1 MRFAPFFLY
10 CSIVSFFFRIFA
22 NSKQLSTM
30 LKRLIIRFYRKPMS
44 QLSLLMC
51 DMLMVVVFF
60 FLCKLVNYQENFS
73 ILFSN
78 PEQILSQFLI
88 VAVVYLAVFL
98 WFKPYRSI
106 MRYTGFGDIQK
117 VFYANLAA
125 FGFLSL
131 IKIAAYLYKP
141 MEPYFLWG
149 RELLPLIAFV
159 LVGMAFLR
167 LFSRFVYDNIMDS
180 RKGGTRRIIIYGAG
194 DAGKLTYNVLSKD
207 ATQRYRIVAFVDD
220 NPSKHTKRLND
231 VPIYPSQKVM
241 NEDFVKT
248 NAIDELIIAIPS
260 IRLENKQAIVSRAL
274 ALDLAVKSVPDAS
287 RWTEGQFSANQIENI
302 KIEDLLARDPIVL
315 DNSNIKS
322 EVDGKV
328 ILVTGAAGSIG
339 SELSRQLCQYSPK
352 KLILLDNAESPLFD
366 LQFELRNRFAHRDI
380 AFVIADIRDK
390 LRITEVFYRYA
401 PDMVYH
407 AAAYK
412 HVPFMEENPY
422 EAVNVNVFGTKNIAD
437 AAISHGVKKF
447 VMVSTDKAVNPTNV
461 MGATKRVAEIYTQSH
476 TNQTTHFI
484 TTRFG
489 NVLGS
494 SGSVIPLF
502 KKQLEQGGPLT
513 ITHRE
518 ITRFFMTIPEACNLV
533 LEASSLG
540 TGGDIFVFDMGK
552 PVKIYD
558 LAKNMIRLSHL
569 QNIEIKEIGLRPG
582 EKLYEEL
589 LATKENTL
597 PTHHPKILRAKVRS
611 YDPAE
616 VDDCLAKL
624 SAIEQTSDVFA
635 IVKEIK
641 EIVPEYISNNSVFG
655 SLDQK

>member
-1 MRFAPFFLY
+1 M
-10 CSIVSFFFRIFA
+10 I
-22 NSKQLSTM
+22 
-30 LKRLIIRFYRKPMS
+30 KRLIIRFYRKPMS
-44 QLSLLMC
+44 QFSLLMC
-51 DMLMVVVFF
+51 DILLVVVSF
-60 FLCKLVNYQENFS
+60 FLSKLVNYQENFLS
-73 ILFSN
+73 IFSHTT
-78 PEQILSQFLI
+78 EILVQFAI
-88 VAVVYLAVFL
+88 VVVVYAAAFAI
-98 WFKPYRSI
+98 FKPFKSI

-125 FGFLSL
+125 FGALAVV
-131 IKIAAYLYKP
+131 KIIAYLHKP
-141 MEPYFLWG
+141 LEPYFLWG
-149 RELLPLIAFV
+149 RELILLVALVLVAMAFV
-159 LVGMAFLR
+159 R
-167 LFSRFVYDNIMDS
+167 LFSRFVYDNVMDS
-180 RKGGTRRIIIYGAG
+180 RKKETRRIVIYGAG

-207 ATQRYRIVAFVDD
+207 STLRNRIVAFIDD
-220 NPSKHTKRLND
+220 NPDKHTKQLNS
-231 VPIYPSQKVM
+231 VPIYPSQKVLT
-241 NEDFVKT
+241 EDFVRD
-248 NAIDELIIAIPS
+248 NDIDELIIAIPS
-260 IRLENKQAIVSRAL
+260 LRMDAKQSIIGKAL
-274 ALDLAVKSVPDAS
+274 ALNLTVKSVPDAS
-287 RWTEGQFSANQIENI
+287 RWTEGQFSASQIENI

-322 EVDGKV
+322 EIEGKV
-328 ILVTGAAGSIG
+328 ILVSGAAGSIG
-339 SELSRQLCQYSPK
+339 SELSRQLCSYSPRR
-352 KLILLDNAESPLFD
+352 LVFLDNAESPLFD
-366 LQFELRNRFAHRDI
+366 LQFELRNSFPDKDI

-390 LRITEVFYRYA
+390 LRIGEVFDKYS
-401 PDMVYH
+401 PDIVYH

-422 EAVNVNVFGTKNIAD
+422 EAVSVNIFGTKNMAD

-476 TNQTTHFI
+476 TTPDTHFI

-502 KKQLEQGGPLT
+502 KKQLAQGGPLT
-513 ITHRE
+513 ITHKE

-533 LEASSLG
+533 LEASSMG

-569 QNIEIKEIGLRPG
+569 DNIEIKEIGLRPG

-611 YDPAE
+611 YDPQT
-616 VDDCLAKL
+616 VDECLQRL
-624 SAIEQTSDVFA
+624 GAIEKTSDEFA
-635 IVKEIK
+635 IVSEIK
-641 EIVPEYISNNSVFG
+641 GIVPEYISNNSVFS
-655 SLDQK
+655 SLDKK

>member
-1 MRFAPFFLY
+1 M
-10 CSIVSFFFRIFA
+10 I
-22 NSKQLSTM
+22 
-30 LKRLIIRFYRKPMS
+30 KRLIIRFYRKPMS
-44 QLSLLMC
+44 QFSLLMC
-51 DMLMVVVFF
+51 DILLVVVSF
-60 FLCKLVNYQENFS
+60 FLSKLVNYQENFLS
-73 ILFSN
+73 IFSHTT
-78 PEQILSQFLI
+78 EILVQFAI
-88 VAVVYLAVFL
+88 VVVVYAAAFAI
-98 WFKPYRSI
+98 FKPFKSI

-125 FGFLSL
+125 FGALAVV
-131 IKIAAYLYKP
+131 KIIAYLHKP
-141 MEPYFLWG
+141 FETYFLWG
-149 RELLPLIAFV
+149 RELILLVALVLVAMAFV
-159 LVGMAFLR
+159 R
-167 LFSRFVYDNIMDS
+167 LFSRFVYDNVMDS
-180 RKGGTRRIIIYGAG
+180 RKKETRRIVIYGAG

-207 ATQRYRIVAFVDD
+207 STLRNRIVAFIDD
-220 NPSKHTKRLND
+220 NPDKHTKQLNS
-231 VPIYPSQKVM
+231 VPIYPSQKVLT
-241 NEDFVKT
+241 EDFVRD
-248 NAIDELIIAIPS
+248 NDIDELIIAIPS
-260 IRLENKQAIVSRAL
+260 LRMEAKQSIIGKAL
-274 ALDLAVKSVPDAS
+274 ALNLTVKSVPDAS
-287 RWTEGQFSANQIENI
+287 RWTEGQFSASQIENI

-322 EVDGKV
+322 EIEGKV
-328 ILVTGAAGSIG
+328 ILVSGAAGSIG
-339 SELSRQLCQYSPK
+339 SELSRQLCSYSPRR
-352 KLILLDNAESPLFD
+352 LVFLDNAESPLFD
-366 LQFELRNRFAHRDI
+366 LQFELRNSFPDKDI

-390 LRITEVFYRYA
+390 LRIGEVFDKYS
-401 PDMVYH
+401 PDIVYH

-422 EAVNVNVFGTKNIAD
+422 EAVSVNIFGTKNMAD

-476 TNQTTHFI
+476 TTPDTHFI

-502 KKQLEQGGPLT
+502 KKQLAQGGPLT
-513 ITHRE
+513 ITHKE

-533 LEASSLG
+533 LEASSMG

-569 QNIEIKEIGLRPG
+569 DNIEIKEIGLRPG

-611 YDPAE
+611 YDPQT
-616 VDDCLAKL
+616 VDECLQKL
-624 SAIEQTSDVFA
+624 GAIEKTSDEFA
-635 IVKEIK
+635 IVSEIK
-641 EIVPEYISNNSVFG
+641 GIVPEYISNNSVFS
-655 SLDQK
+655 SLDKK

>member
-1 MRFAPFFLY
+1 
-10 CSIVSFFFRIFA
+10 
-22 NSKQLSTM
+22 
-30 LKRLIIRFYRKPMS
+30 MS
-44 QLSLLMC
+44 QFALLMC
-51 DMLMVVVFF
+51 DILLVVVSF
-60 FLCKLVNYQENFS
+60 FLSKLVNYQENFLS
-73 ILFSN
+73 IFSHTT
-78 PEQILSQFLI
+78 EILIQFAI
-88 VAVVYLAVFL
+88 VVAVYAAAFAI
-98 WFKPYRSI
+98 FKPFKSI

-125 FGFLSL
+125 FGALAVV
-131 IKIAAYLYKP
+131 KIIAYLHKP
-141 MEPYFLWG
+141 FETYFLWG
-149 RELLPLIAFV
+149 RELILLVALV
-159 LVGMAFLR
+159 LVGMAFVR
-167 LFSRFVYDNIMDS
+167 LFSRFVYDNVMDS
-180 RKGGTRRIIIYGAG
+180 RKKETRRIVIYGAG

-207 ATQRYRIVAFVDD
+207 STLRNRIVAFVDD
-220 NPSKHTKRLND
+220 NPDKHTKQLNS
-231 VPIYPSQKVM
+231 VPIYPSQKVL
-241 NEDFVKT
+241 NEDFIQS

-260 IRLENKQAIVSRAL
+260 IRLQAKQEIIKKAMAL
-274 ALDLAVKSVPDAS
+274 NLNVKSVPDAS
-287 RWTEGQFSANQIENI
+287 RWTEGQFSASQIENI

-315 DNSNIKS
+315 DDSNIKA
-322 EVDGKV
+322 EVEGKV

-339 SELSRQLCQYSPK
+339 SELSRQLCQYSAK

-366 LQFELRNRFAHRDI
+366 LQFELRNAFSDKDI

-390 LRITEVFYRYA
+390 LRIGEVFDKYT
-401 PDMVYH
+401 PEIVYH

-422 EAVNVNVFGTKNIAD
+422 EAVSVNIFGTKNIAD

-476 TNQTTHFI
+476 TTPATHFI

-513 ITHRE
+513 ITHKE

-533 LEASSLG
+533 LEASSMG

-569 QNIEIKEIGLRPG
+569 DNIEIKEIGLRPG

-597 PTHHPKILRAKVRS
+597 PTHHPKILRAKVRT
-611 YDPAE
+611 YNTDE
-616 VDDCLAKL
+616 VEQSLQRLLQA
-624 SAIEQTSDVFA
+624 EQTSDTFG
-635 IVKEIK
+635 IVAEIK
-641 EIVPEYISNNSVFG
+641 SLVPEYISNNSVF
-655 SLDQK
+655 SALDKK

>member
-1 MRFAPFFLY
+1 M
-10 CSIVSFFFRIFA
+10 I
-22 NSKQLSTM
+22 
-30 LKRLIIRFYRKPMS
+30 KRLIIRFYRKPMS
-44 QLSLLMC
+44 QFALLMC
-51 DMLMVVVFF
+51 DMLLVVVSF
-60 FLCKLVNYQENFS
+60 FLSKLVNYQENFLS
-73 ILFSN
+73 IFSHTT
-78 PEQILSQFLI
+78 EILVQFAI
-88 VAVVYLAVFL
+88 VVAVYVAAFAVFKP
-98 WFKPYRSI
+98 FKGI

-117 VFYANLAA
+117 VFYANLVA
-125 FGFLSL
+125 FGVLAVV
-131 IKIAAYLYKP
+131 KIIAYLYKP
-141 MEPYFLWG
+141 LEPFFLWG
-149 RELLPLIAFV
+149 RELMLLVALVLVAMAFV
-159 LVGMAFLR
+159 R
-167 LFSRFVYDNIMDS
+167 LFSRFVYDNVMDS
-180 RKGGTRRIIIYGAG
+180 RKKETRRIVIYGAG

-207 ATQRYRIVAFVDD
+207 STLRNRIVAFIDD
-220 NPSKHTKRLND
+220 NPDKHTKRLND
-231 VPIYPSQKVM
+231 VPIYPSQKVLTESFIE
-241 NEDFVKT
+241 N

-260 IRLENKQAIVSRAL
+260 IRHENKQNIISKAL
-274 ALDLAVKSVPDAS
+274 ALDLTVKSVPDAS
-287 RWTEGQFSANQIENI
+287 RWTEGGFTANQIENI

-322 EVDGKV
+322 EVGGKV

-339 SELSRQLCQYSPK
+339 SELSRQLCSYSPK
-352 KLILLDNAESPLFD
+352 KLVFLDNAESPLFD
-366 LQFELRNRFAHRDI
+366 LQFELRNRFADKDI
-380 AFVIADIRDK
+380 SFVIADIRDK
-390 LRITEVFYRYA
+390 LRIAEVFDRYT
-401 PDMVYH
+401 PDIVYH

-422 EAVNVNVFGTKNIAD
+422 EAVSVNIFGTKNIAD

-476 TNQTTHFI
+476 TNPTTHFI

-533 LEASSLG
+533 LEASAMG
-540 TGGDIFVFDMGK
+540 AGGDIFVFDMGE

-569 QNIEIKEIGLRPG
+569 DNIEIKEIGLRPG

-611 YDPAE
+611 YNPQE
-616 VDDCLAKL
+616 VDECLARL
-624 SAIEQTSDVFA
+624 SDVEHTSDAFA
-635 IVKEIK
+635 IVSEIK
-641 EIVPEYISNNSVFG
+641 GIVPEYISNNSVFG
-655 SLDQK
+655 SLDKK

>member
-1 MRFAPFFLY
+1 
-10 CSIVSFFFRIFA
+10 
-22 NSKQLSTM
+22 M

-44 QLSLLMC
+44 QFSLLMC
-51 DMLMVVVFF
+51 DILLVVVSF
-60 FLCKLVNYQENFS
+60 FLSKLVNYQENFLS
-73 ILFSN
+73 IFSHTT
-78 PEQILSQFLI
+78 EILIQFAI
-88 VAVVYLAVFL
+88 VVVVYAVAFAI
-98 WFKPYRSI
+98 FKPFKSI

-125 FGFLSL
+125 FGALAVV
-131 IKIAAYLYKP
+131 KIIAYLHKP
-141 MEPYFLWG
+141 FETYFLWG
-149 RELLPLIAFV
+149 RELILLVALVLVAMAFV
-159 LVGMAFLR
+159 R
-167 LFSRFVYDNIMDS
+167 LFSRFVYDNVMDS
-180 RKGGTRRIIIYGAG
+180 RKKETRRIVIYGAG

-207 ATQRYRIVAFVDD
+207 STLRNRIVAFIDD
-220 NPSKHTKRLND
+220 NPDKHTKQLNS
-231 VPIYPSQKVM
+231 VPIYPSQKVLT
-241 NEDFVKT
+241 EDFVRD
-248 NAIDELIIAIPS
+248 NDIDELIIAIPS
-260 IRLENKQAIVSRAL
+260 LRMEAKQSIIGKAL
-274 ALDLAVKSVPDAS
+274 ALNLTVKSVPDAS
-287 RWTEGQFSANQIENI
+287 RWTEGQFSASQIENI

-322 EVDGKV
+322 EIEGKV
-328 ILVTGAAGSIG
+328 ILVSGAAGSIG
-339 SELSRQLCQYSPK
+339 SELSRQLCSYSPRR
-352 KLILLDNAESPLFD
+352 LVFLDNAESPLFD
-366 LQFELRNRFAHRDI
+366 LQFELRNSFPDKDI

-390 LRITEVFYRYA
+390 LRIGEVFDKYS
-401 PDMVYH
+401 PDIVYH

-422 EAVNVNVFGTKNIAD
+422 EAVSVNIFGTKNMAD

-476 TNQTTHFI
+476 TTPDTHFI

-502 KKQLEQGGPLT
+502 KKQLAQGGPLT
-513 ITHRE
+513 ITHKE

-533 LEASSLG
+533 LEASSMG

-569 QNIEIKEIGLRPG
+569 DNIEIKEIGLRPG

-611 YDPAE
+611 YDPQT
-616 VDDCLAKL
+616 VDECLQRL
-624 SAIEQTSDVFA
+624 GAIEKTSDEFA
-635 IVKEIK
+635 IVSEIK
-641 EIVPEYISNNSVFG
+641 GIVPEYISNNSVFS
-655 SLDQK
+655 SLDKK

>member
-1 MRFAPFFLY
+1 
-10 CSIVSFFFRIFA
+10 
-22 NSKQLSTM
+22 
-30 LKRLIIRFYRKPMS
+30 MS
-44 QLSLLMC
+44 QFALLMC
-51 DMLMVVVFF
+51 DILLVVVSF
-60 FLCKLVNYQENFS
+60 FLSKLVNYQENFLS
-73 ILFSN
+73 IFSHTT
-78 PEQILSQFLI
+78 EILVQFAI
-88 VAVVYLAVFL
+88 VVVVYAAAFAI
-98 WFKPYRSI
+98 FKPFKSI

-125 FGFLSL
+125 FGVLAVV
-131 IKIAAYLYKP
+131 KIIAYLHKP
-141 MEPYFLWG
+141 LEPYFLWG
-149 RELLPLIAFV
+149 RELILLVALV
-159 LVGMAFLR
+159 LVGMAFVR
-167 LFSRFVYDNIMDS
+167 LFSRFVYDNVMDS
-180 RKGGTRRIIIYGAG
+180 RKKETRRIVIYGAG

-207 ATQRYRIVAFVDD
+207 STLRNRIVAFVDD
-220 NPSKHTKRLND
+220 NPDKHTKQLNS
-231 VPIYPSQKVM
+231 VPIYPSQKVL
-241 NEDFVKT
+241 NEDFIQS

-260 IRLENKQAIVSRAL
+260 IRLQAKQEIIRKAMAL
-274 ALDLAVKSVPDAS
+274 NLNVKSVPDAS

-315 DNSNIKS
+315 DNSNIKA
-322 EVDGKV
+322 EVEGKV

-339 SELSRQLCQYSPK
+339 SELSRQLCQYSAK

-366 LQFELRNRFAHRDI
+366 LQFELRNAFSDKDI

-390 LRITEVFYRYA
+390 LRIGEVFDKYS
-401 PDMVYH
+401 PEIVYH

-422 EAVNVNVFGTKNIAD
+422 EAVSVNIFGTKNIAD

-476 TNQTTHFI
+476 TTPATHFI

-513 ITHRE
+513 ITHKE

-533 LEASSLG
+533 LEASSMG

-552 PVKIYD
+552 PVRIYD

-569 QNIEIKEIGLRPG
+569 DNIEIKEIGLRPG

-597 PTHHPKILRAKVRS
+597 PTHHPKILRAKVRT
-611 YDPAE
+611 YNTDE
-616 VDDCLAKL
+616 VEQSLQRLLQA
-624 SAIEQTSDVFA
+624 EQTSDTFG
-635 IVKEIK
+635 IVAEIK
-641 EIVPEYISNNSVFG
+641 SLVPEYISNNSVF
-655 SLDQK
+655 SALDKK

>member
-1 MRFAPFFLY
+1 M
-10 CSIVSFFFRIFA
+10 I
-22 NSKQLSTM
+22 
-30 LKRLIIRFYRKPMS
+30 KRLIIRFYRKPMS
-44 QLSLLMC
+44 QFSLLMC
-51 DMLMVVVFF
+51 DILLVVVSF
-60 FLCKLVNYQENFS
+60 FLSKLVNYQENFLS
-73 ILFSN
+73 IFSHTT
-78 PEQILSQFLI
+78 EILVQFAI
-88 VAVVYLAVFL
+88 VVVVYAAAFAI
-98 WFKPYRSI
+98 FKPFKSI

-125 FGFLSL
+125 FGALAVV
-131 IKIAAYLYKP
+131 KIIAYLHKP
-141 MEPYFLWG
+141 LEPYFLWG
-149 RELLPLIAFV
+149 RELILLVALVLVAMAFV
-159 LVGMAFLR
+159 R
-167 LFSRFVYDNIMDS
+167 LFSRFVYDNVMDS
-180 RKGGTRRIIIYGAG
+180 RKKETRRIVIYGAG

-207 ATQRYRIVAFVDD
+207 STLRNRIVAFIDD
-220 NPSKHTKRLND
+220 NPDKHTKQLNS
-231 VPIYPSQKVM
+231 VPIYPSQKVLT
-241 NEDFVKT
+241 EDFVRD
-248 NAIDELIIAIPS
+248 NDIDELIIAIPS
-260 IRLENKQAIVSRAL
+260 LRMDAKQSIIGKAL
-274 ALDLAVKSVPDAS
+274 ALNLTVKSVPDAS
-287 RWTEGQFSANQIENI
+287 RWTEGQFSASQIENI

-322 EVDGKV
+322 EIEGKV
-328 ILVTGAAGSIG
+328 ILVSGAAGSIG
-339 SELSRQLCQYSPK
+339 SELSRQLCSYSPR
-352 KLILLDNAESPLFD
+352 KLVFIDNAESPLFD
-366 LQFELRNRFAHRDI
+366 LQFELRNSFPDKDI

-390 LRITEVFYRYA
+390 LRIGEVFDKYS
-401 PDMVYH
+401 PDIVYH

-422 EAVNVNVFGTKNIAD
+422 EAVSVNIFGTKNMAD

-476 TNQTTHFI
+476 TTPDTHFI

-502 KKQLEQGGPLT
+502 KKQLAQGGPLT
-513 ITHRE
+513 ITHKE

-533 LEASSLG
+533 LEASSMG

-569 QNIEIKEIGLRPG
+569 DNIEIKEIGLRPG

-611 YDPAE
+611 YDPQT
-616 VDDCLAKL
+616 VDECLQRL
-624 SAIEQTSDVFA
+624 GAIEKTSDEFA
-635 IVKEIK
+635 IVSEIK
-641 EIVPEYISNNSVFG
+641 GIVPEYISNNSVFS
-655 SLDQK
+655 SLDKK

>member
-1 MRFAPFFLY
+1 
-10 CSIVSFFFRIFA
+10 
-22 NSKQLSTM
+22 M

-44 QLSLLMC
+44 QFSLLMC
-51 DMLMVVVFF
+51 DILLVVVSF
-60 FLCKLVNYQENFS
+60 FLSKLVNYQENFLLIFS
-73 ILFSN
+73 HTTEILV
-78 PEQILSQFLI
+78 QFAI
-88 VAVVYLAVFL
+88 VVAVYAAAFMV
-98 WFKPYRSI
+98 FKPFKSI

-125 FGFLSL
+125 FGALAVV
-131 IKIAAYLYKP
+131 KIIAYLHKP
-141 MEPYFLWG
+141 LEPYFLWG
-149 RELLPLIAFV
+149 RELILLVALV
-159 LVGMAFLR
+159 LVGMAFVR
-167 LFSRFVYDNIMDS
+167 LFSRFVYDNMMDS
-180 RKGGTRRIIIYGAG
+180 RKKETRRIVIYGAG

-207 ATQRYRIVAFVDD
+207 STLRNRIVAFVDD
-220 NPSKHTKRLND
+220 NPDKHTKQLNS
-231 VPIYPSQKVM
+231 VPIYPSQKVL
-241 NEDFVKT
+241 NEDFIRS

-260 IRLENKQAIVSRAL
+260 IRLQAKQEIIKKAMAL
-274 ALDLAVKSVPDAS
+274 NLNVKSVPDAS
-287 RWTEGQFSANQIENI
+287 RWTEGQFSASQIENI

-315 DNSNIKS
+315 DNSNIKA
-322 EVDGKV
+322 EVEGKV

-339 SELSRQLCQYSPK
+339 SELSRQLCQYSAK

-366 LQFELRNRFAHRDI
+366 LQFELRNTFPDKDI

-390 LRITEVFYRYA
+390 LRIGEVFDKYS
-401 PDMVYH
+401 PEIVYH
-407 AAAYK
+407 VAAYK

-422 EAVNVNVFGTKNIAD
+422 EAVSVNIFGTKNIAD

-476 TNQTTHFI
+476 TTPATHFI

-513 ITHRE
+513 ITHKE

-533 LEASSLG
+533 LEASSMG

-569 QNIEIKEIGLRPG
+569 DNIEIKEIGLRPG

-597 PTHHPKILRAKVRS
+597 PTHHPKILRAKVRT
-611 YDPAE
+611 YNTDE
-616 VDDCLAKL
+616 VEQSLQRLLQA
-624 SAIEQTSDVFA
+624 EQTSDTFG
-635 IVKEIK
+635 IVAEIK
-641 EIVPEYISNNSVFG
+641 SLVPEYISNNSVF
-655 SLDQK
+655 SALDKK

>member
-1 MRFAPFFLY
+1 
-10 CSIVSFFFRIFA
+10 
-22 NSKQLSTM
+22 
-30 LKRLIIRFYRKPMS
+30 MS
-44 QLSLLMC
+44 QFSLLMC
-51 DMLMVVVFF
+51 DILLVVVSF
-60 FLCKLVNYQENFS
+60 FLSKLVNYQENFLS
-73 ILFSN
+73 IFSHTT
-78 PEQILSQFLI
+78 EILVQFAI
-88 VAVVYLAVFL
+88 VVVVYAAAFAVFKP
-98 WFKPYRSI
+98 FKSI

-125 FGFLSL
+125 FGALAVV
-131 IKIAAYLYKP
+131 KIIAYLHKP
-141 MEPYFLWG
+141 FETYFLWG
-149 RELLPLIAFV
+149 RELILLVALVLVAMAFV
-159 LVGMAFLR
+159 R
-167 LFSRFVYDNIMDS
+167 LFSRFVYDNVMDS
-180 RKGGTRRIIIYGAG
+180 RKKETRRIVIYGAG

-207 ATQRYRIVAFVDD
+207 STLRNRIVAFIDD
-220 NPSKHTKRLND
+220 NPDKHTKQLNS
-231 VPIYPSQKVM
+231 VPIYPSQKVLT
-241 NEDFVKT
+241 EDFVRG
-248 NAIDELIIAIPS
+248 NDIDELIIAIPS
-260 IRLENKQAIVSRAL
+260 LRMEAKQSIIGKAL
-274 ALDLAVKSVPDAS
+274 ALNLTVKSVPDAS
-287 RWTEGQFSANQIENI
+287 RWTEGQFSASQIENI

-322 EVDGKV
+322 EIEGKV
-328 ILVTGAAGSIG
+328 ILVSGAAGSIG
-339 SELSRQLCQYSPK
+339 SELSRQLCSYSPRR
-352 KLILLDNAESPLFD
+352 LVFLDNAESPLFD
-366 LQFELRNRFAHRDI
+366 LQFELRNSFPDKDI

-390 LRITEVFYRYA
+390 LRIWEVFDKYS
-401 PDMVYH
+401 PDIVYH

-422 EAVNVNVFGTKNIAD
+422 EAVSVNIFGTKNMAD

-476 TNQTTHFI
+476 TTPDTHFI

-502 KKQLEQGGPLT
+502 KKQLAQGGPLT
-513 ITHRE
+513 ITHKE

-533 LEASSLG
+533 LEASSMG

-569 QNIEIKEIGLRPG
+569 DNIEIKEIGLRPG

-611 YDPAE
+611 YDPQT
-616 VDDCLAKL
+616 VDECLQRL
-624 SAIEQTSDVFA
+624 GAIEKTSDEFA
-635 IVKEIK
+635 IVSEIK
-641 EIVPEYISNNSVFG
+641 GIVPEYISNNSVFS
-655 SLDQK
+655 SLDKK

>member
-1 MRFAPFFLY
+1 M
-10 CSIVSFFFRIFA
+10 I
-22 NSKQLSTM
+22 
-30 LKRLIIRFYRKPMS
+30 KRLIIRFYRKPMS
-44 QLSLLMC
+44 QFSLLMC
-51 DMLMVVVFF
+51 DILLVVVSF
-60 FLCKLVNYQENFS
+60 FLSKLVNYQENFLS
-73 ILFSN
+73 IFSHTT
-78 PEQILSQFLI
+78 EILIQFAI
-88 VAVVYLAVFL
+88 VVVVYAVAFAI
-98 WFKPYRSI
+98 FKPFKSI

-125 FGFLSL
+125 FGALAVV
-131 IKIAAYLYKP
+131 KIIAYLHKP
-141 MEPYFLWG
+141 LEPYFLWG
-149 RELLPLIAFV
+149 RELILLVALVLVAMAFV
-159 LVGMAFLR
+159 R
-167 LFSRFVYDNIMDS
+167 LFSRFVYDNVMDS
-180 RKGGTRRIIIYGAG
+180 RKKETRRIVIYGAG

-207 ATQRYRIVAFVDD
+207 STLRNRIVAFIDD
-220 NPSKHTKRLND
+220 NPDKHTKQLNS
-231 VPIYPSQKVM
+231 VPIYPSQKVLT
-241 NEDFVKT
+241 EDFVRD
-248 NAIDELIIAIPS
+248 NDIDELIIAIPS
-260 IRLENKQAIVSRAL
+260 LRMDAKQSIIGKAL
-274 ALDLAVKSVPDAS
+274 ALNLTVKSVPDAS
-287 RWTEGQFSANQIENI
+287 RWTEGQFSASQIENI

-322 EVDGKV
+322 EIEGKV
-328 ILVTGAAGSIG
+328 ILVSGAAGSIG
-339 SELSRQLCQYSPK
+339 SELSRQLCSYSPRR
-352 KLILLDNAESPLFD
+352 LVFLDNAESPLFD
-366 LQFELRNRFAHRDI
+366 LQFELRNSFPDKDI

-390 LRITEVFYRYA
+390 LRIGEVFDKYS
-401 PDMVYH
+401 PDIVYH

-422 EAVNVNVFGTKNIAD
+422 EAVSVNIFGTKNMAD

-476 TNQTTHFI
+476 TTPDTHFI

-502 KKQLEQGGPLT
+502 KKQLAQGGPLT
-513 ITHRE
+513 ITHKE

-533 LEASSLG
+533 LEASSMG

-569 QNIEIKEIGLRPG
+569 DNIEIKEIGLRPG

-611 YDPAE
+611 YDPQT
-616 VDDCLAKL
+616 VDECLQRL
-624 SAIEQTSDVFA
+624 GAIEKTSDEFA
-635 IVKEIK
+635 IVSEIK
-641 EIVPEYISNNSVFG
+641 GIVPEYISNNSVFS
-655 SLDQK
+655 SLDKK

>member
-1 MRFAPFFLY
+1 M
-10 CSIVSFFFRIFA
+10 I
-22 NSKQLSTM
+22 
-30 LKRLIIRFYRKPMS
+30 KRLIIRFYRKPMS
-44 QLSLLMC
+44 QFSLLMC
-51 DMLMVVVFF
+51 DIFLVVVSF
-60 FLCKLVNYQENFS
+60 FLSKLVNYQENFLS
-73 ILFSN
+73 IFSHTT
-78 PEQILSQFLI
+78 EILIQFAI
-88 VAVVYLAVFL
+88 VVVVYAVAFAI
-98 WFKPYRSI
+98 FKPFKSI

-125 FGFLSL
+125 FGALAVV
-131 IKIAAYLYKP
+131 KIIAYLHKP
-141 MEPYFLWG
+141 LEPYFLWG
-149 RELLPLIAFV
+149 RELILLVALVLVAMAFV
-159 LVGMAFLR
+159 R
-167 LFSRFVYDNIMDS
+167 LFSRFVYDNVMDS
-180 RKGGTRRIIIYGAG
+180 RKKETRRIVIYGAG

-207 ATQRYRIVAFVDD
+207 STLRNRIVAFIDD
-220 NPSKHTKRLND
+220 NPDKHTKQLNS
-231 VPIYPSQKVM
+231 VPIYPSQKVLT
-241 NEDFVKT
+241 EDFVRD
-248 NAIDELIIAIPS
+248 NDIDELIIAIPS
-260 IRLENKQAIVSRAL
+260 LRMDAKQSIIGKAL
-274 ALDLAVKSVPDAS
+274 ALNLTVKSVPDAS
-287 RWTEGQFSANQIENI
+287 RWTEGQFSASQIENI

-322 EVDGKV
+322 EIEGKV
-328 ILVTGAAGSIG
+328 ILVSGAAGSIG
-339 SELSRQLCQYSPK
+339 SELSRQLCSYSPRR
-352 KLILLDNAESPLFD
+352 LVFLDNAESPLFD
-366 LQFELRNRFAHRDI
+366 LQFELRNSFPDKDI

-390 LRITEVFYRYA
+390 LRIGEVFDKYS
-401 PDMVYH
+401 PDIVYH

-422 EAVNVNVFGTKNIAD
+422 EAVSVNIFGTKNMVD

-447 VMVSTDKAVNPTNV
+447 VMVSTDTAVNPTNV

-476 TNQTTHFI
+476 TTPDTHFI

-502 KKQLEQGGPLT
+502 KKQLAQGGPLT
-513 ITHRE
+513 ITHKE

-533 LEASSLG
+533 LEASSMG

-569 QNIEIKEIGLRPG
+569 DNIEIKEIGLRPG

-611 YDPAE
+611 YDPQT
-616 VDDCLAKL
+616 VDECLQRL
-624 SAIEQTSDVFA
+624 GAIEKTSDEFA
-635 IVKEIK
+635 IVSEIK
-641 EIVPEYISNNSVFG
+641 GIVPEYISNNSVFS
-655 SLDQK
+655 SLDKK

>member
-1 MRFAPFFLY
+1 
-10 CSIVSFFFRIFA
+10 
-22 NSKQLSTM
+22 
-30 LKRLIIRFYRKPMS
+30 MS
-44 QLSLLMC
+44 QFSLLMC
-51 DMLMVVVFF
+51 DILLVVVSF
-60 FLCKLVNYQENFS
+60 FLSKLVNYQENFLS
-73 ILFSN
+73 IFSHTT
-78 PEQILSQFLI
+78 EILVQFAI
-88 VAVVYLAVFL
+88 VVVVYAAAFAI
-98 WFKPYRSI
+98 FKPFKSI

-125 FGFLSL
+125 FGALAVV
-131 IKIAAYLYKP
+131 KIIAYLHKP
-141 MEPYFLWG
+141 FETYFLWG
-149 RELLPLIAFV
+149 RELILLAALVLVAMAFV
-159 LVGMAFLR
+159 R
-167 LFSRFVYDNIMDS
+167 LFSRFVYDNVMDS
-180 RKGGTRRIIIYGAG
+180 RKKETRRIVIYGAG

-207 ATQRYRIVAFVDD
+207 STLRNRIVAFIDD
-220 NPSKHTKRLND
+220 NPDKHTKQLNS
-231 VPIYPSQKVM
+231 VPIYPSQKVLT
-241 NEDFVKT
+241 EDFVRD
-248 NAIDELIIAIPS
+248 NDIDELIIAIPS
-260 IRLENKQAIVSRAL
+260 LRMEAKQSIIGKAL
-274 ALDLAVKSVPDAS
+274 ALNLTVKSVPDAS
-287 RWTEGQFSANQIENI
+287 RWTEGQFSASQIENI

-322 EVDGKV
+322 EIEGKV
-328 ILVTGAAGSIG
+328 ILVSGAAGSIG
-339 SELSRQLCQYSPK
+339 SELSRQLCSYSPRR
-352 KLILLDNAESPLFD
+352 LVFLDNAESPLFD
-366 LQFELRNRFAHRDI
+366 LQFELCNLFPDKDI

-390 LRITEVFYRYA
+390 LRIGEVFDKYS
-401 PDMVYH
+401 PDIVYH

-422 EAVNVNVFGTKNIAD
+422 EAVSVNIFGTKNMAD

-476 TNQTTHFI
+476 TNPTTHFI

-502 KKQLEQGGPLT
+502 KKQLAQGGPLT
-513 ITHRE
+513 ITHKE

-533 LEASSLG
+533 LEASSMG

-569 QNIEIKEIGLRPG
+569 DNIEIKEIGLRPG

-611 YDPAE
+611 YDPQT
-616 VDDCLAKL
+616 VDECLQRL
-624 SAIEQTSDVFA
+624 GAIEKTSDEFA
-635 IVKEIK
+635 IVSEIK
-641 EIVPEYISNNSVFG
+641 GIVPEYISNNSVFS
-655 SLDQK
+655 SLDKK

>member
-1 MRFAPFFLY
+1 M
-10 CSIVSFFFRIFA
+10 I
-22 NSKQLSTM
+22 
-30 LKRLIIRFYRKPMS
+30 KRLIIRFYRKPMS
-44 QLSLLMC
+44 QFSLLMC
-51 DMLMVVVFF
+51 DILLVVVSF
-60 FLCKLVNYQENFS
+60 FLSKLVNYQENFLS
-73 ILFSN
+73 IFSHTT
-78 PEQILSQFLI
+78 EILVQFAI
-88 VAVVYLAVFL
+88 VVVVYAAAFAI
-98 WFKPYRSI
+98 FKPFKSI

-125 FGFLSL
+125 FGALAVV
-131 IKIAAYLYKP
+131 KIIAYLHKP
-141 MEPYFLWG
+141 LEPYFLWG
-149 RELLPLIAFV
+149 RELILLVALVLVAMAFV
-159 LVGMAFLR
+159 R
-167 LFSRFVYDNIMDS
+167 LFSRFVYDNVMDS
-180 RKGGTRRIIIYGAG
+180 RKKETRRIVIYGAG

-207 ATQRYRIVAFVDD
+207 STLRNRIVAFIDD
-220 NPSKHTKRLND
+220 NPDKHTKQLNS
-231 VPIYPSQKVM
+231 VPIYPSQKVLT
-241 NEDFVKT
+241 EDFVRG
-248 NAIDELIIAIPS
+248 NDIDELIIAIPS
-260 IRLENKQAIVSRAL
+260 LRMEAKQSIIGKAL
-274 ALDLAVKSVPDAS
+274 ALNLTVKSVPDAS
-287 RWTEGQFSANQIENI
+287 RWTEGQFSASQIENI

-322 EVDGKV
+322 EIEGKV
-328 ILVTGAAGSIG
+328 ILVSGAAGSIG
-339 SELSRQLCQYSPK
+339 SELSRQLCSYSPRR
-352 KLILLDNAESPLFD
+352 LVFLDNAESPLFD
-366 LQFELRNRFAHRDI
+366 LQFELRNSFPDKDI

-390 LRITEVFYRYA
+390 LRIGEVFDKYS
-401 PDMVYH
+401 PDIVYH

-422 EAVNVNVFGTKNIAD
+422 EAVSVNIFGTKNMAD

-476 TNQTTHFI
+476 TTPDTHFI

-502 KKQLEQGGPLT
+502 KKQLAQGGPLT
-513 ITHRE
+513 ITHKE

-533 LEASSLG
+533 LEASSMG

-569 QNIEIKEIGLRPG
+569 DNIEIKEIGLRPG

-611 YDPAE
+611 YDPQT
-616 VDDCLAKL
+616 VDECLQRL
-624 SAIEQTSDVFA
+624 GAIEKTSDEFA
-635 IVKEIK
+635 IVSEIK
-641 EIVPEYISNNSVFG
+641 GIVPEYISNNSVFS
-655 SLDQK
+655 SLDKK

>member
-1 MRFAPFFLY
+1 M
-10 CSIVSFFFRIFA
+10 I
-22 NSKQLSTM
+22 
-30 LKRLIIRFYRKPMS
+30 KRLIIRFYRKPMS
-44 QLSLLMC
+44 QFSLLMC
-51 DMLMVVVFF
+51 DILLVVVSF
-60 FLCKLVNYQENFS
+60 FLSKLVNYQENFLS
-73 ILFSN
+73 IFSHTT
-78 PEQILSQFLI
+78 EILVQFAI
-88 VAVVYLAVFL
+88 VVAVYAAAFMV
-98 WFKPYRSI
+98 FKPFKSI

-125 FGFLSL
+125 FGALAVV
-131 IKIAAYLYKP
+131 KIIAYLHKP
-141 MEPYFLWG
+141 LEPYFLWG
-149 RELLPLIAFV
+149 RELILLVALV
-159 LVGMAFLR
+159 LVGMAFVR
-167 LFSRFVYDNIMDS
+167 LFSRFVYDNVMDS
-180 RKGGTRRIIIYGAG
+180 RKKETRRIVIYGAG

-207 ATQRYRIVAFVDD
+207 STLRNRIVAFVDD
-220 NPSKHTKRLND
+220 NPDKHTKQLNS
-231 VPIYPSQKVM
+231 VPIYPSQKVL
-241 NEDFVKT
+241 NEDFIRS

-260 IRLENKQAIVSRAL
+260 IRLQAKQEIIKKAMAL
-274 ALDLAVKSVPDAS
+274 NLNVKSVPDAS
-287 RWTEGQFSANQIENI
+287 RWTEGQFSASQIENI

-315 DNSNIKS
+315 DNSNIKA
-322 EVDGKV
+322 EMEGKV

-339 SELSRQLCQYSPK
+339 SELSRQLCQYSAK

-366 LQFELRNRFAHRDI
+366 LQFELRNTFPDKDI

-390 LRITEVFYRYA
+390 LRIGEVFDKYS
-401 PDMVYH
+401 PEIVYH

-422 EAVNVNVFGTKNIAD
+422 EAVSVNIFGTKNIAD

-476 TNQTTHFI
+476 TTPATHFI

-513 ITHRE
+513 ITHKE

-533 LEASSLG
+533 LEASSMG

-569 QNIEIKEIGLRPG
+569 DNIEIKEIGLRPG

-597 PTHHPKILRAKVRS
+597 PTHHPKILRAKVRT
-611 YDPAE
+611 YNTDE
-616 VDDCLAKL
+616 VEQSLQRLLQA
-624 SAIEQTSDVFA
+624 EQTSDTFG
-635 IVKEIK
+635 IVAEIK
-641 EIVPEYISNNSVFG
+641 SLVPEYISNNSVF
-655 SLDQK
+655 SALDKK

>member
-1 MRFAPFFLY
+1 M
-10 CSIVSFFFRIFA
+10 I
-22 NSKQLSTM
+22 
-30 LKRLIIRFYRKPMS
+30 KRLIIRFYRKPMS
-44 QLSLLMC
+44 QFSLLMC
-51 DMLMVVVFF
+51 DIFLVVVSF
-60 FLCKLVNYQENFS
+60 FLSKLVNYQENFLS
-73 ILFSN
+73 IFSHTT
-78 PEQILSQFLI
+78 EILIQFAI
-88 VAVVYLAVFL
+88 VVVVYAVAFAI
-98 WFKPYRSI
+98 FKPFKSI

-125 FGFLSL
+125 FGALAVV
-131 IKIAAYLYKP
+131 KIIAYLHKP
-141 MEPYFLWG
+141 LEPYFLWG
-149 RELLPLIAFV
+149 RELILLVALVLVAMAFV
-159 LVGMAFLR
+159 R
-167 LFSRFVYDNIMDS
+167 LFSRFVYDNVMDS
-180 RKGGTRRIIIYGAG
+180 RKKETRRIVIYGAG

-207 ATQRYRIVAFVDD
+207 STLRNRIVAFIDD
-220 NPSKHTKRLND
+220 NPDKHTKQLNS
-231 VPIYPSQKVM
+231 VPIYPSQKVLT
-241 NEDFVKT
+241 EDFVRD
-248 NAIDELIIAIPS
+248 NDIDELIIAIPS
-260 IRLENKQAIVSRAL
+260 LRMDAKQSIIGKAL
-274 ALDLAVKSVPDAS
+274 ALNLTVKSVPDAS
-287 RWTEGQFSANQIENI
+287 RWTEGQFSASQIENI

-322 EVDGKV
+322 EIEGKV
-328 ILVTGAAGSIG
+328 ILVSGAAGSIG
-339 SELSRQLCQYSPK
+339 SELSRQLCSYSPRR
-352 KLILLDNAESPLFD
+352 LVFLDNAESPLFD
-366 LQFELRNRFAHRDI
+366 LQFELRNSFPDKDI

-390 LRITEVFYRYA
+390 LRIGEVFDKYS
-401 PDMVYH
+401 PDIVYH

-422 EAVNVNVFGTKNIAD
+422 EAVSVNIFGTKNMAD

-476 TNQTTHFI
+476 TTPDTHFI

-502 KKQLEQGGPLT
+502 KKQLAQGGPLT
-513 ITHRE
+513 ITHKE

-533 LEASSLG
+533 LEASSMG

-569 QNIEIKEIGLRPG
+569 DNIEIKEIGLRPG

-611 YDPAE
+611 YDPQT
-616 VDDCLAKL
+616 VDECLQRL
-624 SAIEQTSDVFA
+624 GAIEKTSDEFA
-635 IVKEIK
+635 IVSEIK
-641 EIVPEYISNNSVFG
+641 GIVPEYISNNSVFS
-655 SLDQK
+655 SLDKK

>member
-1 MRFAPFFLY
+1 
-10 CSIVSFFFRIFA
+10 
-22 NSKQLSTM
+22 M

-44 QLSLLMC
+44 QSALLFC
-51 DMLMVVVFF
+51 DVLMVVAFF
-60 FLCKLVNYQENFS
+60 FICKLVNYQENFP
-73 ILFSN
+73 ILFN
-78 PEQILSQFLI
+78 APEQLLSQFLI
-88 VAVVYLAVFL
+88 VLAVYIAVFL
-98 WFKPYRSI
+98 VFKPYKSI

-117 VFYANLAA
+117 VFYSSAAA
-125 FGFLSL
+125 FGILSV
-131 IKIAAYLYKP
+131 IKIVTYFYKP
-141 MEPYFLWG
+141 LQSYFLWG
-149 RELLPLIAFV
+149 RELLPLVALV
-159 LVGMAFLR
+159 LVGMAFIR

-180 RKGGTRRIIIYGAG
+180 RKKETRRIVIYGAG
-194 DAGKLTYNVLSKD
+194 DAGKLTYNVLAKD
-207 ATQRYRIVAFVDD
+207 SSLRNRIIAFADD
-220 NPSKHTKRLND
+220 NPDKHTKQLNS
-231 VPIYPSQKVM
+231 VPIYPSQKVL
-241 NEDFVKT
+241 NEDFIQS

-260 IRLENKQAIVSRAL
+260 IRLQAKQEIIKKAMAL
-274 ALDLAVKSVPDAS
+274 NLNVKSVPDAS
-287 RWTEGQFSANQIENI
+287 RWTEGQFSASQIENI

-315 DNSNIKS
+315 DNSNIKA
-322 EVDGKV
+322 EVEGKA

-339 SELSRQLCQYSPK
+339 SELSRQLCRYSTK
-352 KLILLDNAESPLFD
+352 KLIFLDNAESPLFD
-366 LQFELRNRFAHRDI
+366 LQFELRNSFPDKDI

-390 LRITEVFYRYA
+390 RRIAEVFDRYT
-401 PDMVYH
+401 PDIVYH

-422 EAVNVNVFGTKNIAD
+422 EAVSVNIFGTKNIAD
-437 AAISHGVKKF
+437 AAISHKTSKF

-476 TNQTTHFI
+476 TTPTTHFI

-533 LEASSLG
+533 LEASSMG

-569 QNIEIKEIGLRPG
+569 DNIEIKEIGLRPG

-597 PTHHPKILRAKVRS
+597 PTHHPKILRAKVRT
-611 YDPAE
+611 YDTHE
-616 VDDCLAKL
+616 VEQSLQRLAQ
-624 SAIEQTSDVFA
+624 AEQTSDTFG
-635 IVKEIK
+635 IVAEIK
-641 EIVPEYISNNSVFG
+641 SLVPEYISNNSVF
-655 SLDQK
+655 SALDKK

>member
-1 MRFAPFFLY
+1 
-10 CSIVSFFFRIFA
+10 
-22 NSKQLSTM
+22 
-30 LKRLIIRFYRKPMS
+30 MS
-44 QLSLLMC
+44 QFSLLMC
-51 DMLMVVVFF
+51 DILLVVVSF
-60 FLCKLVNYQENFS
+60 FLSKLVNYQENFLS
-73 ILFSN
+73 IFSHTT
-78 PEQILSQFLI
+78 EILVQFAI
-88 VAVVYLAVFL
+88 VVVVYAAAFAI
-98 WFKPYRSI
+98 FKPFKSI

-125 FGFLSL
+125 FGALAVV
-131 IKIAAYLYKP
+131 KIIAYLHKP
-141 MEPYFLWG
+141 LEPYFLWG
-149 RELLPLIAFV
+149 RELILLVALVLVAMAFV
-159 LVGMAFLR
+159 R
-167 LFSRFVYDNIMDS
+167 LFSRFVYDNVMDS
-180 RKGGTRRIIIYGAG
+180 RKKETRRIVIYGAG

-207 ATQRYRIVAFVDD
+207 STLRNRIVAFIDD
-220 NPSKHTKRLND
+220 NPDKHTKQLNS
-231 VPIYPSQKVM
+231 VPIYPSQKVLT
-241 NEDFVKT
+241 EDFVRD
-248 NAIDELIIAIPS
+248 NDIDELIIAIPS
-260 IRLENKQAIVSRAL
+260 LRMDAKQSIIGKAL
-274 ALDLAVKSVPDAS
+274 ALNLTVKSVPDAS
-287 RWTEGQFSANQIENI
+287 RWTEGQFSASQIENI

-322 EVDGKV
+322 EIEGKV
-328 ILVTGAAGSIG
+328 ILVSGAAGSIG
-339 SELSRQLCQYSPK
+339 SELSRQLCSYSPR
-352 KLILLDNAESPLFD
+352 KLVFIDNAESPLFD
-366 LQFELRNRFAHRDI
+366 LQFELRNSFPDKDI

-390 LRITEVFYRYA
+390 LRIGEVFDKYS
-401 PDMVYH
+401 PDIVYH

-422 EAVNVNVFGTKNIAD
+422 EAVSVNIFGTKNMAD

-476 TNQTTHFI
+476 TTPDTHFI

-502 KKQLEQGGPLT
+502 KKQLAQGGPLT
-513 ITHRE
+513 ITHKE

-533 LEASSLG
+533 LEASSMG

-569 QNIEIKEIGLRPG
+569 DNIEIKEIGLRPG

-611 YDPAE
+611 YDPQT
-616 VDDCLAKL
+616 VDECLQRL
-624 SAIEQTSDVFA
+624 GAIEKTSDEFA
-635 IVKEIK
+635 IVSEIK
-641 EIVPEYISNNSVFG
+641 GIVPEYISNNSVFS
-655 SLDQK
+655 SLDKK

>member
-1 MRFAPFFLY
+1 
-10 CSIVSFFFRIFA
+10 
-22 NSKQLSTM
+22 M

-44 QLSLLMC
+44 QFSLLMC
-51 DMLMVVVFF
+51 DIFLVVVSF
-60 FLCKLVNYQENFS
+60 FLSKLVNYQENFLS
-73 ILFSN
+73 IFSHTT
-78 PEQILSQFLI
+78 EILIQFAI
-88 VAVVYLAVFL
+88 VVVVYAVAFAI
-98 WFKPYRSI
+98 FKPFKSI

-125 FGFLSL
+125 FGALAVV
-131 IKIAAYLYKP
+131 KIIAYLHKP
-141 MEPYFLWG
+141 FETYFLWG
-149 RELLPLIAFV
+149 RELILLVALVLVAMAFV
-159 LVGMAFLR
+159 R
-167 LFSRFVYDNIMDS
+167 LFSRFVYDNVMDS
-180 RKGGTRRIIIYGAG
+180 RKKETRRIVIYGAG

-207 ATQRYRIVAFVDD
+207 STLRNRIVAFIDD
-220 NPSKHTKRLND
+220 NPDKHTKQLNS
-231 VPIYPSQKVM
+231 VPIYPSQKVLT
-241 NEDFVKT
+241 EDFVRD
-248 NAIDELIIAIPS
+248 NDIDELIIAIPS
-260 IRLENKQAIVSRAL
+260 LRMEAKQSIIGKAL
-274 ALDLAVKSVPDAS
+274 ALNLTVKSVPDAS
-287 RWTEGQFSANQIENI
+287 RWTEGQFSASQIENI

-322 EVDGKV
+322 EIEGKV
-328 ILVTGAAGSIG
+328 ILVSGAAGSIG
-339 SELSRQLCQYSPK
+339 SELSRQLCSYSPRR
-352 KLILLDNAESPLFD
+352 LVFLDNAESPLFD
-366 LQFELRNRFAHRDI
+366 LQFELRNSFPDKDI

-390 LRITEVFYRYA
+390 LRIGEVFDKYS
-401 PDMVYH
+401 PDIVYH

-422 EAVNVNVFGTKNIAD
+422 EAVSVNIFGTKNMAD

-476 TNQTTHFI
+476 TTPDTHFI
-484 TTRFG
+484 TTRLG

-502 KKQLEQGGPLT
+502 KKQLAQGGPLT
-513 ITHRE
+513 ITHKE

-533 LEASSLG
+533 LEASSMG

-558 LAKNMIRLSHL
+558 LAKNMIRLPHL
-569 QNIEIKEIGLRPG
+569 DNIEIKEIGLRPG

-611 YDPAE
+611 YDPQT
-616 VDDCLAKL
+616 VDECLQRL
-624 SAIEQTSDVFA
+624 GAIEKTSDEFA
-635 IVKEIK
+635 IVSEIK
-641 EIVPEYISNNSVFG
+641 GIVPEYISNNSVFS
-655 SLDQK
+655 SLDKK

>member
-1 MRFAPFFLY
+1 M
-10 CSIVSFFFRIFA
+10 I
-22 NSKQLSTM
+22 
-30 LKRLIIRFYRKPMS
+30 KRLIIRFYRKPMS
-44 QLSLLMC
+44 QFSLLMC
-51 DMLMVVVFF
+51 DIFLVVVSF
-60 FLCKLVNYQENFS
+60 FLSKLVNYQENFLS
-73 ILFSN
+73 IFSHTT
-78 PEQILSQFLI
+78 EILIQFAI
-88 VAVVYLAVFL
+88 VVVVYAAAFAI
-98 WFKPYRSI
+98 FKPFKSI

-125 FGFLSL
+125 FGALAVV
-131 IKIAAYLYKP
+131 KIIAYLHKP
-141 MEPYFLWG
+141 LEPYFLWG
-149 RELLPLIAFV
+149 RELILLVALVLVAMAFV
-159 LVGMAFLR
+159 R
-167 LFSRFVYDNIMDS
+167 LFSRFVYDNVMDS
-180 RKGGTRRIIIYGAG
+180 RKKETRRIVIYGAG

-207 ATQRYRIVAFVDD
+207 STLRNRIVAFIDD
-220 NPSKHTKRLND
+220 NPDKHTKQLNS
-231 VPIYPSQKVM
+231 VPIYPSQKVLT
-241 NEDFVKT
+241 EDFVRD
-248 NAIDELIIAIPS
+248 NDIDELIIAIPS
-260 IRLENKQAIVSRAL
+260 LRMDAKQSIIGKAL
-274 ALDLAVKSVPDAS
+274 ALNLTVKSVPDAS
-287 RWTEGQFSANQIENI
+287 RWTEGQFSASQIENI

-322 EVDGKV
+322 EIEGKV
-328 ILVTGAAGSIG
+328 ILVSGAAGSIG
-339 SELSRQLCQYSPK
+339 SELSRQLCSYSPRR
-352 KLILLDNAESPLFD
+352 LVFLDNAESPLFD
-366 LQFELRNRFAHRDI
+366 LQFELRNSFPDKDI

-390 LRITEVFYRYA
+390 LRIGEVFDKYS
-401 PDMVYH
+401 PDIVYH

-422 EAVNVNVFGTKNIAD
+422 EAVSVNIFGTKNMAD

-476 TNQTTHFI
+476 TTPDTHFI

-502 KKQLEQGGPLT
+502 KKQLAQGGPLT
-513 ITHRE
+513 ITHKE

-533 LEASSLG
+533 LEASSMG

-569 QNIEIKEIGLRPG
+569 DNIEIKEIGLRPG

-611 YDPAE
+611 YDPQT
-616 VDDCLAKL
+616 VDECLQRL
-624 SAIEQTSDVFA
+624 GAIEKTSDEFA
-635 IVKEIK
+635 IVSEIK
-641 EIVPEYISNNSVFG
+641 GIVPEYISNN
-655 SLDQK
+655 